1 MDMCNL
7 GQGELNGIRK
17 IQSEL
22 LQTKERYKILLSLN
36 SDCFFEYDFANDA
49 IMFSENKTFPK
60 LNEVSIASCEKNLSD
75 LFEENDARLLMRF
88 LREAQKEDYVDVRLK
103 TDSGLI
109 WCRAKG
115 YLVKD
120 EKDQPIFCNG
130 CLLNIDDQKKVW
142 EQKREKSQ
150 RDLLTGLYHFRAAQ
164 QEIAFILSREELE
177 GKQYLSILD
186 VDDFGKFSRKY
197 GHVTAD
203 FILIEF
209 AHQMKELFD
218 EQSIIGRIGSDKF
231 LIFTQNQN
239 FEWVSDQVHDAC
251 DYVEKS
257 LAKQN
262 IKEHFSCCM
271 GAVCSPD
278 AGHRLEHLFRK
289 ADVALFQAKQA
300 GEDHYVLFCSNEES
314 KRLLTKDDDYYNT
327 YSEDER
333 VHISSPD
340 VDMELLNIA
349 FDVMNNGG
357 DSEDAI
363 NHLLE
368 QIGRQFMVSDIL
380 VLEMDEAS
388 SQLWTDYIWTK
399 EDGLGTQTALR
410 MVDMTLPQQMN
421 TLLYENGLWEVK
433 DTSLLQTKESLDLYF
448 TKYHILSAL
457 SSAFYEDGIFK
468 GCICIG
474 DRDRSRKWT
483 AREKDTLAFVS
494 RILSFYLL
502 RLRVS
507 EQINQKMETVKNF
520 DTLTGIPTEYKFKLD
535 AQNMLRRNPGISYA
549 VISMD
554 FKHFKALNDTLGYQ
568 QGDEMLKEFVRF
580 MVLRLIPQQLFARVS
595 ADNFISF
602 CPMDSIEDLLAHMNR
617 ISDTFCAEQRKR
629 NVSFKVELVSG
640 IYVIRD
646 HSMDISLAVDY
657 ADIARKSA
665 KEKGISQCQ
674 VFDDGMENQIRK
686 EHEILNNME
695 KALRKREFQIFL
707 QPKID
712 LRTSRLAGAEA
723 LTRWRQ
729 PDGRMIPPNDFI
741 PLFERNG
748 FIIKMDF
755 YVYEEVCKLM
765 RFWMDCD
772 YQVVPISMNVS
783 RVQLNFPGFTK
794 KVTDL
799 VDRYEIPHELIEFE
813 LTESVF
819 LDHTDSA
826 IQVMNTLR
834 ENGFGISIDD
844 FGAGYSSLNLLKD
857 MTTDVLKL
865 DKEFFRKGEMKKE
878 EKIIVSS
885 IIGMAKQLNMKV
897 LSEGVETT
905 SQMEFLKQI
914 ECDLAQGYLYAKP
927 LPVMAFEE
935 ILRRDDQE
943 LKPREEVVS

>member
-1 MDMCNL
+1 MNLCNL
-7 GQGELNGIRK
+7 GQGELNEIRK
-17 IQSEL
+17 MQSEL

-36 SDCFFEYDFANDA
+36 SDCFFEYDFENDM
-49 IMFSENKTFPK
+49 IMFSENKTFPQ
-60 LNEVSIASCEKNLSD
+60 LNEVSIAPCKTTLAD
-75 LFEENDARLLMRF
+75 WFEENDARLLLRF
-88 LREAQKEDYVDVRLK
+88 LKEAQKEDYVDVRLK
-103 TDSGLI
+103 TDDGLT

-130 CLLNIDDQKKVW
+130 CLLNIDDQKKVL

-164 QEIAFILSREELE
+164 QEIAYLLGREELE

-209 AHQMKELFD
+209 AHHLKELFGD
-218 EQSIIGRIGSDKF
+218 ESVIGRIGSDKF
-231 LIFTQNQN
+231 LIFTQNKS
-239 FEWVSDQVHDAC
+239 FEWVSEKIHAVC

-257 LAKQN
+257 LEKQN
-262 IKEHFSCCM
+262 IQEHFSCCM
-271 GAVCSPD
+271 GSVCSPD
-278 AGHRLEHLFRK
+278 AGRRLEHLFRK

-300 GEDHYVLFCSNEES
+300 GEDHFVLFCSNEES
-314 KRLLTKDDDYYNT
+314 KRLLTKDDDYYNI

-368 QIGRQFMVSDIL
+368 QIGRQFMASDIL

-388 SQLWTDYIWTK
+388 GQLWTDYIWTK
-399 EDGLGTQTALR
+399 EEGLGTQTALR

-421 TLLYENGLWEVK
+421 TLLYENGLWEVR

-448 TKYHILSAL
+448 KKYHILSAL

-474 DRDRSRKWT
+474 DRERSRRWT
-483 AREKDTLAFVS
+483 AKEKDTLAFVS

-507 EQINQKMETVKNF
+507 ERINQKMETVKNF
-520 DTLTGIPTEYKFKLD
+520 DTLTGIFTEYKFKLD
-535 AQNMLRRNPGISYA
+535 AHNMLRKNPGTSFA

-554 FKHFKALNDTLGYQ
+554 FKHFKVLNDTLGYHE
-568 QGDEMLKEFVRF
+568 GDELLKEFVHF
-580 MVLRLIPQQLFARVS
+580 MVLRLIPHQLFARAS
-595 ADNFISF
+595 ADNFISL

-865 DKEFFRKGEMKKE
+865 DKEFFRKGEMKRE

>member
-88 LREAQKEDYVDVRLK
+88 LKEAQKEDYVDVRLK

-209 AHQMKELFD
+209 AHQMKELFG

-448 TKYHILSAL
+448 RKYHILSAL

-595 ADNFISF
+595 ADNFISL

>member
-1 MDMCNL
+1 MNKSN
-7 GQGELNGIRK
+7 QEKIELSGVRK
-17 IQSEL
+17 LQSEL
-22 LQTKERYKILLSLN
+22 LQTEERYKILLSLN
-36 SDCFFEYDFANDA
+36 SDCFFEYDFENDT
-49 IMFSENKTFPK
+49 ITFSENKTFPELSK
-60 LNEVSIASCEKNLSD
+60 VSVASCKDKLSG
-75 LFEENDARLLMRF
+75 LFESDDARLLMRF
-88 LREAQKEDYVDVRLK
+88 LKEAQKEDYVDVRLETK
-103 TDSGLI
+103 EGLV

-115 YLVKD
+115 YLVND
-120 EKDQPIFCNG
+120 EKDEPVFCNG
-130 CLLNIDDQKKVW
+130 CLVNIDDQKKMLD
-142 EQKREKSQ
+142 QKREKSKK
-150 RDLLTGLYHFRAAQ
+150 DLLTGLYHFRAAQ
-164 QEIAFILSREELE
+164 QEIALLLGREDFE

-209 AHQMKELFD
+209 ARQMKELSG
-218 EQSIIGRIGSDKF
+218 EESVIGRIGSDKF
-231 LIFTQNQN
+231 LIFTQNKN
-239 FEWVSDQVHDAC
+239 FEWISDMIHSAC
-251 DYVEKS
+251 SFVEKS
-257 LAKQN
+257 LVKQN
-262 IKEHFSCCM
+262 IREHFSCCM
-271 GAVCSPD
+271 GTVCSPD

-300 GEDHYVLFCSNEES
+300 GEDHYILFSSNEES
-314 KRLLTKDDDYYNT
+314 KRLLTKDDDYYNV

-333 VHISSPD
+333 VNISSPD
-340 VDMELLNIA
+340 IDMELLNIA
-349 FDVMNNGG
+349 FEVMNNGG
-357 DSEDAI
+357 DSENAI

-368 QIGRQFMVSDIL
+368 QIGRQFMVSDIV
-380 VLEMDEAS
+380 VLEIDES
-388 SQLWTDYIWTK
+388 SKQLWTDYIWTK

-421 TLLYENGLWEVK
+421 TLLFENGLWEVRN
-433 DTSLLQTKESLDLYF
+433 TESLKTKESLELYF
-448 TKYHILSAL
+448 QKYHILSAL
-457 SSAFYEDGIFK
+457 SGAFYEDGVFK

-474 DRDRSRKWT
+474 DRERSRKWT

-507 EQINQKMETVKNF
+507 ERINQKMETVKNY
-520 DTLTGIPTEYKFKLD
+520 DTLTGVPTEYKFKMD
-535 AQNMLRRNPGISYA
+535 AQKMLRRNPGTTFA

-554 FKHFKALNDTLGYQ
+554 IKHFKALNDTLGYL

-580 MVLRLIPQQLFARVS
+580 MVLHLIPHQLFARVT
-595 ADNFISF
+595 ADNFISL
-602 CPMDSIEDLLAHMNR
+602 CPMDSIEELLDHMQR
-617 ISDTFCAEQRKR
+617 INDTFCSEQRKK
-629 NVSFKVELVSG
+629 NISFKVEIVSG

-646 HSMDISLAVDY
+646 HSMDISMAVDY
-657 ADIARKSA
+657 ADIARKAA

-686 EHEILNNME
+686 EHENLNNME
-695 KALRKREFQIFL
+695 NALRKREFQIYL

-723 LTRWRQ
+723 LTRWKQ
-729 PDGRMIPPNDFI
+729 PDGRVIPPNDFI

-748 FIIKMDF
+748 FIVKMDF

-826 IQVMNTLR
+826 IQTMNTLR

-865 DKEFFRKGEMKKE
+865 DKEFFRKGELKKE

-943 LKPREEVVS
+943 LRPKEVV

>member
-88 LREAQKEDYVDVRLK
+88 LKEAQKEDYVDVRLK

-448 TKYHILSAL
+448 RKYHILSAL

-595 ADNFISF
+595 ADNFISL